1 MNMLPF
7 IFHYLHIVAAAFWI
21 GSLLYTELV
30 LWPQL
35 RRIGQLENIQGQLR
49 AVSGRKI
56 VGFFNIG
63 TIVTGYFRALTAGVF
78 DQLYSTYG
86 QLFVIGSLAGLSM
99 MVWWVSF
106 PPRTMKLSWKAFY
119 SAFWITLFF
128 MVAMRFAAPAVQ

>member
-1 MNMLPF
+1 MITLPF
-7 IFHYLHIVAAAFWI
+7 ILHYLHIVTAAFWI

-30 LWPQL
+30 LWPQM
-35 RRIGQLENIQGQLR
+35 RAIGQLETVQGQLR
-49 AVSGRKI
+49 TLNVRKV
-56 VGFFNIG
+56 VGIFNIG

-78 DQLYSTYG
+78 DRLFTTYG
-86 QLFVIGSLAGLSM
+86 QLFIIGAIAGISM

-128 MVAMRFAAPAVQ
+128 MVAMRFAGDSGV